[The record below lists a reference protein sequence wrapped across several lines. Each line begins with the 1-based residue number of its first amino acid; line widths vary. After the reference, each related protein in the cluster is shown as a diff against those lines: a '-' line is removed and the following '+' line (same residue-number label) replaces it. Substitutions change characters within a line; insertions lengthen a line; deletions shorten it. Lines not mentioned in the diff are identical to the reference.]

1 MEGNPETMD
10 NKNGVNSHFEEM
22 VRRGLVSTSSQWIE
36 EAIRT
41 KNSRLSLGVASSRVL
56 VYDKIDRRLLPLTG
70 CN

>member
-1 MEGNPETMD
+1 ME